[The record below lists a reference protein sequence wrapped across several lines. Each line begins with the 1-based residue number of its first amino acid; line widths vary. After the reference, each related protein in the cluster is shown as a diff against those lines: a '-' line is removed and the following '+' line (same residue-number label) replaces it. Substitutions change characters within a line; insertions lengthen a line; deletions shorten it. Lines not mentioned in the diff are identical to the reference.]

1 MENHR
6 LAWVTD
12 WLRVANQAHDVAA
25 CRRGVFAI
33 MAAVQGADDLAE
45 DAPDE
50 LLLAH
55 LVLVL
60 EVADDAPE
68 VAVPAVLHVQMQV
81 LGDLDVVAL
90 EVCYNVGVSQ
100 FLEN

>member
-12 WLRVANQAHDVAA
+12 WLRIANQTHDVAA
-25 CRRGVFAI
+25 CRRGVFTI

-45 DAPDE
+45 NAPDK
-50 LLLAH
+50 LLLTN

-60 EVADDAPE
+60 
-68 VAVPAVLHVQMQV
+68 
-81 LGDLDVVAL
+81 
-90 EVCYNVGVSQ
+90 
-100 FLEN
+100 

>member
-1 MENHR
+1 MENNR

-45 DAPDE
+45 NAPDK
-50 LLLAH
+50 LLLTN

-60 EVADDAPE
+60 
-68 VAVPAVLHVQMQV
+68 
-81 LGDLDVVAL
+81 
-90 EVCYNVGVSQ
+90 
-100 FLEN
+100 